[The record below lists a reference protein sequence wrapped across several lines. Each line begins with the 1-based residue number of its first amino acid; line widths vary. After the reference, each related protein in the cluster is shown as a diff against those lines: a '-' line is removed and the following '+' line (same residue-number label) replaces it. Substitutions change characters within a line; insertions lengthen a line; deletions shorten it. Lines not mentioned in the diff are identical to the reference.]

1 MQLQKYETE
10 QGEVLTLELATT
22 FFTRFRGLMLRP
34 KLPSSTGLYLAPCT
48 SIHMMFMRFAI
59 DAVYVT
65 ESADGTLTIEK
76 IVMHLRP
83 WLGLSICPKAHGVI
97 ELAAGEA
104 ERLGLTVG
112 QLMVLTPP
120 PLGEVAPKGSER
132 VTP

>member
-34 KLPSSTGLYLAPCT
+34 KLPPNTGLYLAPCT

-65 ESADGTLTIEK
+65 GGNDGTLIIQKVVTN
-76 IVMHLRP
+76 LRP
-83 WLGLSICPKAHGVI
+83 WLGLSMCPKAHGVI

-104 ERLGLTVG
+104 GRLGLTVG

>member
-34 KLPSSTGLYLAPCT
+34 KLPPNTGLYLAPCT

-65 ESADGTLTIEK
+65 GGNDGTLIIQKVVTN
-76 IVMHLRP
+76 LRP
-83 WLGLSICPKAHGVI
+83 WLGLSMCPKAHGVI

-104 ERLGLTVG
+104 GRLGMEAG
-112 QLMVLTPP
+112 QSLKLQPSS
-120 PLGEVAPKGSER
+120 LEEGQGRQAQGG
-132 VTP
+132 